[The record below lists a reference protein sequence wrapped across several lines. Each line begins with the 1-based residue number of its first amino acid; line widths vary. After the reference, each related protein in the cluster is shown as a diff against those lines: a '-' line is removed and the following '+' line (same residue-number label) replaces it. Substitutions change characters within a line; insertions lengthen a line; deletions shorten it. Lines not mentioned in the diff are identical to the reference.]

1 MSLTLPASTNIAS
14 IALDFIQG
22 LFSRPSPAAI
32 RKANAGDVWALYS
45 MSRGRDSVSP
55 AVLSKLADHAA

>member
-1 MSLTLPASTNIAS
+1 MSPNLPASTNVAS

-22 LFSRPSPAAI
+22 LFRRPSPAALRRADASDI
-32 RKANAGDVWALYS
+32 WALYS

-55 AVLSKLADHAA
+55 AVLGKLAANAA